1 MSTMRENLYAALQ
14 KSASAATSPL
24 LSEAEKNPSATKLS
38 SPAEGIGDNV
48 DGVVTDRVGLE
59 GQPGTD
65 SEITGNAAVA
75 GEGGVDVTQIS
86 GNADGEAAEV
96 LGVVNKEVTEE
107 NVENMNKAANALR
120 LIGQQIAEAQMAD
133 FENAMSKQASEPAS
147 EPDFEDMLVKH
158 ASEGDPRAQFVAELL
173 ASYQY
178 GMMKK
183 ASDLDEMGVATPE
196 EAAIA
201 DEALNAAAAENPEA
215 FMADLEGGDAD
226 PELLAA
232 AQEEAAMVEGEVQEA
247 ILDVAEQILDTDP
260 SVSEEEAVAA
270 AQEAVVDAL
279 QMVDAQQ
286 AIGAVDDNGE
296 YAISDEDAANA
307 VDNMTKTA
315 SDFPLRDTLVG
326 RFNATFGLSPE
337 SFAHRLGF
345 CERGA

>member
-48 DGVVTDRVGLE
+48 DGVVTDHVGLE

-133 FENAMSKQASEPAS
+133 FENAMSKQASDI
-147 EPDFEDMLVKH
+147 DFEDMLVKH

-215 FMADLEGGDAD
+215 FMADLEGEDAD

-296 YAISDEDAANA
+296 YAVSDEDAANA

-315 SDFPLRDTLVG
+315 SDFPLRDALVG

-345 CERGA
+345 

>member
-1 MSTMRENLYAALQ
+1 MSTMRENLYAALR
-14 KSASAATSPL
+14 KSASAANSPL
-24 LSEAEKNPSATKLS
+24 LTEAEKNPSATKLS
-38 SPAEGIGDNV
+38 SPAEGVSDNV
-48 DGVVTDRVGLE
+48 DSVATDAVGLE

-65 SEITGNAAVA
+65 SEITGNASVS
-75 GEGGVDVTQIS
+75 GEGGIDVTQIS

-120 LIGQQIAEAQMAD
+120 VIGQQIANAQMAD
-133 FENAMSKQASEPAS
+133 FENAMSKEASA
-147 EPDFEDMLVKH
+147 PDFEDMLLKH
-158 ASEGDPRAQFVAELL
+158 ASEGDERAQFVADLL

-183 ASDLDEMGVATPE
+183 ASDLEEMGAETPE
-196 EAAIA
+196 EMAIA
-201 DEALNAAAAENPEA
+201 DAALNEAAEENPEA
-215 FMADLEGGDAD
+215 LMADLSGEEID

-232 AQEEAAMVEGEVQEA
+232 AQEEAAAVEAEVQEA
-247 ILDVAEQILDTDP
+247 ILDVAEEILDTDP

-270 AQEAVVDAL
+270 AQDAVVDAL

-286 AIGAVDDNGE
+286 AIGAVDENGE
-296 YAISDEDAANA
+296 YAIDDATAAAA

-315 SDFPLRDTLVG
+315 SAYPLRDVLTT

-337 SFAHRLGF
+337 AFATRLGF
-345 CERGA
+345 

>member
-1 MSTMRENLYAALQ
+1 MRENLYAALQ

-24 LSEAEKNPSATKLS
+24 LSEAEKTPSVTKLS

-48 DGVVTDRVGLE
+48 NDVVTDHVGLD

-120 LIGQQIAEAQMAD
+120 LIGQQIAEAQMAE
-133 FENAMSKQASEPAS
+133 FECAMSKQASDL
-147 EPDFEDMLVKH
+147 DFEDMLVKH

-173 ASYQY
+173 TSYQC

-183 ASDLDEMGVATPE
+183 ASDLEEMGVATPE

-201 DEALNAAAAENPEA
+201 DQALNEAAAENPEA
-215 FMADLEGGDAD
+215 FMADLAGEDID

-232 AQEEAAMVEGEVQEA
+232 AQEESAMIEGEVQEA

-286 AIGAVDDNGE
+286 AIGAVDENGE
-296 YAISDEDAANA
+296 YAINDEDAANA
-307 VDNMTKTA
+307 IDNMAKTA
-315 SDFPLRDTLVG
+315 SDFPLRDALVG

-345 CERGA
+345 

>member
-1 MSTMRENLYAALQ
+1 MSTMRENLYAALR
-14 KSASAATSPL
+14 KSASAADSSL
-24 LSEAEKNPSATKLS
+24 LSEAEKNPSSTKLS

-48 DGVVTDRVGLE
+48 DGVVTDHVGLE

-65 SEITGNAAVA
+65 SEITGSAAVA
-75 GEGGVDVTQIS
+75 GDGGIDVTQIS

-96 LGVVNKEVTEE
+96 LGVVSKEVTEE

-120 LIGQQIAEAQMAD
+120 HIGQQIADAQMAD
-133 FENAMSKQASEPAS
+133 FEYAMAKEASAM
-147 EPDFEDMLVKH
+147 DFEDMLVKH
-158 ASEGDPRAQFVAELL
+158 ASAGDERAQFVADLL

-183 ASDLDEMGVATPE
+183 ASDLEEMGVETPE
-196 EAAIA
+196 DYAIA
-201 DEALNAAAAENPEA
+201 DEALNEAAAENPEA
-215 FMADLEGGDAD
+215 LMADLTGEDID

-232 AQEEAAMVEGEVQEA
+232 AQEEAAAVETEVQEA

-286 AIGAVDDNGE
+286 AIGAVGE
-296 YAISDEDAANA
+296 DGDYAIPDEVAADA
-307 VDNMTKTA
+307 VDTMAKTA
-315 SDFPLRDTLVG
+315 SDYPLRDALVG

-337 SFAHRLGF
+337 AFAHRLGF
-345 CERGA
+345 